1 MSLCGP
7 KKQPDGTYLLRL
19 EPTRLA
25 PTLRWENGVWTPT
38 ADWVAWA
45 DRVRAELL
53 GQLLNKPA
61 WFSRPPRRDNLDTL
75 FTPWAGQSMTGGLYI
90 SARKVP
96 TEAASGSASWKLI
109 GLSMSAQSI
118 APIWDLTDII
128 PDADDSDKI
137 SLFGPDEEDGEV
149 AVAAGV
155 GAATGVASAVGTT
168 TGEVAGVAAVA
179 ADTDY
184 EDDAAADG
192 QTVDGDVR
200 EIHLDDIAPASAA
213 ASATPT
219 HIRSREW
226 EARKFLSKERV
237 REARLKAQIAD
248 RVARKEED
256 RFYAQFGELDDAESH
271 FSEYDLTDD
280 ESDGASA
287 AE

>member
-90 SARKVP
+90 SVRSVP
-96 TEAASGSASWKLI
+96 TEAASGSASLKLI
-109 GLSMSAQSI
+109 GLSMSTQSI

-149 AVAAGV
+149 AVAGV
-155 GAATGVASAVGTT
+155 GAAPGGVAT
-168 TGEVAGVAAVA
+168 TGGVA

-184 EDDAAADG
+184 EDDADG

-200 EIHLDDIAPASAA
+200 EIHLDDIAPASAV

>member
-1 MSLCGP
+1 
-7 KKQPDGTYLLRL
+7 
-19 EPTRLA
+19 
-25 PTLRWENGVWTPT
+25 
-38 ADWVAWA
+38 
-45 DRVRAELL
+45 
-53 GQLLNKPA
+53 
-61 WFSRPPRRDNLDTL
+61 
-75 FTPWAGQSMTGGLYI
+75 
-90 SARKVP
+90 
-96 TEAASGSASWKLI
+96 
-109 GLSMSAQSI
+109 MSAQSI

-137 SLFGPDEEDGEV
+137 SLFGPDEEDGEI
-149 AVAAGV
+149 AVAGV
-155 GAATGVASAVGTT
+155 GAAPGGVAT
-168 TGEVAGVAAVA
+168 TGGVAGVA

-200 EIHLDDIAPASAA
+200 EIHLDDIAPASAV

-271 FSEYDLTDD
+271 FSEYDLTDN

>member
-1 MSLCGP
+1 MS
-7 KKQPDGTYLLRL
+7 T
-19 EPTRLA
+19 
-25 PTLRWENGVWTPT
+25 
-38 ADWVAWA
+38 
-45 DRVRAELL
+45 
-53 GQLLNKPA
+53 
-61 WFSRPPRRDNLDTL
+61 
-75 FTPWAGQSMTGGLYI
+75 
-90 SARKVP
+90 
-96 TEAASGSASWKLI
+96 
-109 GLSMSAQSI
+109 QSI

-155 GAATGVASAVGTT
+155 GAATGVAT
-168 TGEVAGVAAVA
+168 TGGVA

>member
-19 EPTRLA
+19 EPARLA

-38 ADWVAWA
+38 ADWDAWA
-45 DRVRAELL
+45 DRTRAELL

-90 SARKVP
+90 SSRKVP
-96 TEAASGSASWKLI
+96 TEAASGSATWKLI

-149 AVAAGV
+149 AVAAV
-155 GAATGVASAVGTT
+155 AAVAT
-168 TGEVAGVAAVA
+168 GVAAVA
-179 ADTDY
+179 IDIDY

-271 FSEYDLTDD
+271 FSEYDLTDN